1 MVSVIGLYDSGI
13 GGLTTLAILKK
24 AFKNEDFFYYADNKN
39 HPFGNKSP
47 KELQLIISNA
57 ISKIKNN
64 SDVVVLA
71 CNTASTVYNESGV
84 IRLLPRLDFQKQED
98 TLLLATRCTLSNMNT
113 QNIKTAE
120 TDDLASLIEIQASI
134 NQIKGNLDMSALR
147 TYLKIRLCKFRGV
160 KKVVLGCSHYP
171 YCKDEIKRILGDA
184 EFVDGNDK
192 VISSLKKQK
201 LDGSGCGKV
210 AFAFSGSNEK
220 DKYERILSLI
230 EKSDIMPI

>member
-1 MVSVIGLYDSGI
+1 MSVIGLYDSGI

-24 AFKNEDFFYYADNKN
+24 VFENEDFFYYADNKN

-47 KELQLIISNA
+47 KELQSIISDA
-57 ISKIKNN
+57 VGKLKNK

-84 IRLLPRLDFQKQED
+84 IRLLPRLDCQNQD
-98 TLLLATRCTLSNMNT
+98 NTLLMATRCTLSNMDIE
-113 QNIKTAE
+113 NIKTAE

-134 NQIKGNLDMSALR
+134 NQIKGNIDMSALR

-171 YCKDEIKRILGDA
+171 YCKNEIKRILGDV

-192 VISSLKKQK
+192 VVASLKNQK

-210 AFAFSGSNEK
+210 AFEFSGNNEK
-220 DKYERILSLI
+220 DKYERILTLI